1 MTARFPSSGG
11 AGASG
16 GAGGAGTR
24 RPALRP
30 AAVGRAL
37 TTGVTGLVLFLLVLV
52 VVRLPWRGD
61 LGIHAATVQRLR
73 HDPLAPGNPLV
84 DANTPS
90 PYYSPWTLVL
100 GGVAR
105 ASGLD
110 VFVVLRLAAVAGL
123 ALLVTGVWRY
133 VRTLSAHPAAPPLAL
148 LCLLFL
154 WGSEPLLWSGF
165 PGLHS
170 LALTAAYP
178 STFTLGLAFH
188 FWAWLTGALRGRAG
202 WGMWLGLGVL
212 WAAILLCHQFS
223 GVVATVGAAAA
234 VVAARPGRAVWPR
247 LGAALLLGVS
257 VLGAWPYY
265 DFFALAAAGGGLET
279 VHRVLYAHPVA
290 RFGLV
295 LLGVAALVPRW
306 RRDHR
311 DPLVIFCA
319 LGVLVVVA
327 GRITGHHSWG
337 RALPAAVIPAQ
348 IAAAVAAV
356 GAGSRRVRAVWAALL
371 AGALLAGG
379 WAQAG
384 ALGYVV
390 AADALPGA
398 VADRHRPPWP
408 EYGWITRWVRYGDV
422 VMAEGRA
429 ARQVPAYGPYTVAP
443 GYPDFFLADEERR
456 TAATRA
462 YFAADTPAAERRG
475 TEREY
480 EVRWV
485 VDHRGV
491 LDDPALRPVAR
502 GPRGEVLYAVP

>member
-1 MTARFPSSGG
+1 MTVRSSSSGVFRG
-11 AGASG
+11 TGPRRSAS
-16 GAGGAGTR
+16 R
-24 RPALRP
+24 S

-37 TTGVTGLVLFLLVLV
+37 ATGVTGLVLLLLTLV
-52 VVRLPWRGD
+52 VVRLPWMGD

-73 HDPLAPGNPLV
+73 HSPLAPGNPLV
-84 DANTPS
+84 DASTPS
-90 PYYSPWTLVL
+90 PYYSPWTLLL

-105 ASGLD
+105 ATGLD
-110 VFVVLRLAAVAGL
+110 VFVVLRPAAAAGS

-133 VRTLSAHPAAPPLAL
+133 VRTLSAHPAAPALAL
-148 LCLLFL
+148 LSLLFL
-154 WGSEPLLWSGF
+154 WGTEPLLWSGF
-165 PGLHS
+165 TGLHS

-188 FWAWLTGALRGRAG
+188 FWTWLTGVLRGPAG
-202 WGMWLGLGVL
+202 WSAWLGLGVL
-212 WAAILLCHQFS
+212 WAVILLCHQFS
-223 GVVATVGAAAA
+223 GVVATVGAAAT
-234 VVAARPGRAVWPR
+234 VVAACPGRAVWPR

-265 DFFALAAAGGGLET
+265 DFFALADAGERLET
-279 VHRVLYAHPVA
+279 VHRVLYAHPVT

-295 LLGVAALVPRW
+295 LLGVAALVGRG

-311 DPLVIFCA
+311 DPLVVFCA
-319 LGVLVVVA
+319 LGVLIVAA
-327 GRITGHHSWG
+327 GRITGHYSWG
-337 RALPAAVIPAQ
+337 RALPAVVIPAQ
-348 IAAAVAAV
+348 LAAALAV
-356 GAGSRRVRAVWAALL
+356 VEAGARRARAVWAALL
-371 AGALLAGG
+371 AVALSAGA

-390 AADALPGA
+390 PADALPGP
-398 VADRHRPPWP
+398 VAEKYRRPWP
-408 EYGWITRWVRYGDV
+408 GYGWITRWVRYGDV
-422 VMAEGRA
+422 VMAEGRV

-456 TAATRA
+456 TAATEA
-462 YFAADTPAAERRG
+462 YFAAGTSAAERRR

-485 VDHRGV
+485 LDHRGA

>member
-1 MTARFPSSGG
+1 MTVRSSPSGVSGE
-11 AGASG
+11 AGARRSG
-16 GAGGAGTR
+16 
-24 RPALRP
+24 LRP
-30 AAVGRAL
+30 AAVGRVLAM
-37 TTGVTGLVLFLLVLV
+37 GVTGLVLLLLTLV
-52 VVRLPWRGD
+52 VVRLPWMGD

-73 HDPLAPGNPLV
+73 HAPLAPGNPLV

-105 ASGLD
+105 ATGLD
-110 VFVVLRLAAVAGL
+110 VFVVLRLAAAAGL

-133 VRTLSAHPAAPPLAL
+133 VRTLSAHPAAPVLAL
-148 LCLLFL
+148 LSLLFL
-154 WGSEPLLWSGF
+154 WGTEPLLWSGF
-165 PGLHS
+165 TGLHS

-188 FWAWLTGALRGRAG
+188 FWTWLSGALRRPAG
-202 WGMWLGLGVL
+202 WGVWLGLGVL
-212 WAAILLCHQFS
+212 WAVILLCHQFS
-223 GVVATVGAAAA
+223 GVVATAGAAAT
-234 VVAARPGRAVWPR
+234 VAATRPGRAVWPR
-247 LGAALLLGVS
+247 LGGALLLGVL

-265 DFFALAAAGGGLET
+265 DFFALADAADGLET
-279 VHRVLYAHPVA
+279 VHRVLYAHPAA

-295 LLGVAALVPRW
+295 LLGVAALVGRW

-311 DPLVIFCA
+311 DPLVVFCA
-319 LGVLVVVA
+319 LGVLAVAA
-327 GRITGHHSWG
+327 GRVTGHYSWA

-348 IAAAVAAV
+348 LAAALAVV
-356 GAGSRRVRAVWAALL
+356 GAGSRRVRSVWAVLL
-371 AGALLAGG
+371 AGALLAGA

-384 ALGYVV
+384 TLGYVV
-390 AADALPGA
+390 PADALPGP
-398 VADRHRPPWP
+398 VEEKYRRPWP
-408 EYGWITRWVRYGDV
+408 GYGWITRWVRYGDV
-422 VMAEGRA
+422 VMAEGRV

-443 GYPDFFLADEERR
+443 GYPDFFLADEKRR
-456 TAATRA
+456 TAATEA
-462 YFAADTPAAERRG
+462 YFATGTSPAERRR

-485 VDHRGV
+485 LDRRGA

>member
-1 MTARFPSSGG
+1 MTVRSSPSGVSGETGARRSG
-11 AGASG
+11 
-16 GAGGAGTR
+16 
-24 RPALRP
+24 LRP
-30 AAVGRAL
+30 AVVGRVLAM
-37 TTGVTGLVLFLLVLV
+37 GVTGLVLLLLTLV
-52 VVRLPWRGD
+52 VVRLPWMGD

-73 HDPLAPGNPLV
+73 HAPLAPGNPLV

-105 ASGLD
+105 ATGLD
-110 VFVVLRLAAVAGL
+110 VFVVLRLAAAAGL

-133 VRTLSAHPAAPPLAL
+133 VRTLSAHPAAPVLAL
-148 LCLLFL
+148 LSLLFL
-154 WGSEPLLWSGF
+154 WGTEPLLWSGF
-165 PGLHS
+165 TGLHS

-188 FWAWLTGALRGRAG
+188 FWTWLTGALRGPAG
-202 WGMWLGLGVL
+202 WGAWLGLGVL
-212 WAAILLCHQFS
+212 WAVILLCHQFS
-223 GVVATVGAAAA
+223 GVVATAGAAATVA
-234 VVAARPGRAVWPR
+234 AARPGRAVWPR
-247 LGAALLLGVS
+247 LGGALLLGGS

-265 DFFALAAAGGGLET
+265 DFFALADAADGLET
-279 VHRVLYAHPVA
+279 VHRVLYAHPGV

-295 LLGVAALVPRW
+295 LLGAAALVGRW

-311 DPLVIFCA
+311 DPLVVCCA
-319 LGVLVVVA
+319 LGVLAVVA
-327 GRITGHHSWG
+327 GRVTGHYSWA

-348 IAAAVAAV
+348 LAAALAVV
-356 GAGSRRVRAVWAALL
+356 GAGSRRVRSVWAVLL
-371 AGALLAGG
+371 AGALLAGA

-390 AADALPGA
+390 PADALPDP
-398 VADRHRPPWP
+398 VAEKYRRPWP
-408 EYGWITRWVRYGDV
+408 GYGWITRWVRYGDV
-422 VMAEGRA
+422 VMAEGRV

-443 GYPDFFLADEERR
+443 GYPDLFLDDEKRR
-456 TAATRA
+456 TAATEA
-462 YFAADTPAAERRG
+462 YFATGTPAADRRR

-485 VDHRGV
+485 LDRRGA